1 MIPIDPQLE
10 EVARGDVPP
19 QYAHVV
25 GVSVSPNGRF
35 AIVALT
41 TNEGTAVELDI
52 TVAERAEERWESVSS
67 GSMPYIVYEG
77 DHRGAVLCDGP
88 FGAGVDRVVVRD
100 RSEEH
105 EVPVENGYFLYVA
118 WKQDVPGDDTTDPP
132 MPELVSPAL
141 P

>member
-1 MIPIDPQLE
+1 
-10 EVARGDVPP
+10 
-19 QYAHVV
+19 
-25 GVSVSPNGRF
+25 
-35 AIVALT
+35 
-41 TNEGTAVELDI
+41 
-52 TVAERAEERWESVSS
+52 
-67 GSMPYIVYEG
+67 MPYIVYVG

-88 FGAGVDRVVVRD
+88 FGAGVDRVAVRD

-118 WKQDVPGDDTTDPP
+118 WKQDLPGDDTTDPP